1 MTVEREASLDTV
13 APLRGVSLTFPR
25 VISTTFPSSAPV
37 CVPVTGEAVVKR
49 NGASPSSAAA
59 ELKRYDS
66 WLGIACKELDNII
79 KFGEKLLKLR
89 KGSGAQEMHQSFNLQ
104 YLQLQQ
110 NMQQQNRQFTMVSNI
125 MKVKHD
131 TAKAAINNIR

>member
-1 MTVEREASLDTV
+1 MIDRKQLETRIKILKETKKTLHKLSKQSS
-13 APLRGVSLTFPR
+13 PRGL
-25 VISTTFPSSAPV
+25 STL
-37 CVPVTGEAVVKR
+37 EK
-49 NGASPSSAAA
+49 A

-66 WLGIACKELDNII
+66 WLGISCKELDNLT
-79 KFGEKLLKLR
+79 KHGEKLLKLR
-89 KGSGAQEMHQSFNLQ
+89 DGPGAVEMQESFNLQ

-131 TAKAAINNIR
+131 TAKVAINNVR